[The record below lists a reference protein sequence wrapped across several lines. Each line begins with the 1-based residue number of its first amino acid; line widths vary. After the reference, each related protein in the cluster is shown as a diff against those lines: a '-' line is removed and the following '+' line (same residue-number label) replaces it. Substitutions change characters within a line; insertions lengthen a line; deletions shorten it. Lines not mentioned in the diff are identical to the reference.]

1 MAQAQSVND
10 DLFDASVRHKVYL
23 TRFENSVVKKIL
35 ALLSKA
41 DLDLV
46 NQIQKFDPN
55 EVDGAWS
62 KKRLEALLQAIR
74 EVSADAYRQVN
85 GQLKSDLSGL
95 AKYEAG
101 FQANM
106 LVTTIPVTMDIITPA
121 AQQLVSAVTKDP
133 IAGRL
138 LKEWTDNLSAN
149 QYARVSQAIRLGFIE
164 GQTTPQ
170 IIQRVRGTRA
180 LKFKDGVLETSKRSA
195 EGLVRTAVASVA
207 DNTRQAVLKENSDII
222 RAEKFV
228 ATLDTKTCLR
238 CSSLDGKEFPVGE
251 GPSIPV
257 HVNCRCTRIG
267 IVKSF
272 RDLGIDLDEATPGT
286 RASMNGQVPASMTY
300 EQWLKRQSADVQD
313 DILGKTKGALFR
325 RAKLPIEKFVNNGK
339 EMNLDELRATESWAF
354 KRAGVE

>member
-257 HVNCRCTRIG
+257 HVN
-267 IVKSF
+267 
-272 RDLGIDLDEATPGT
+272 
-286 RASMNGQVPASMTY
+286 
-300 EQWLKRQSADVQD
+300 
-313 DILGKTKGALFR
+313 
-325 RAKLPIEKFVNNGK
+325 
-339 EMNLDELRATESWAF
+339 
-354 KRAGVE
+354 